1 MSAIGIELKVMMRGV
16 FCAAIVVPLSF
27 ESAGL
32 RRRAERGHVSQ
43 RPRAVHL
50 AVDTSVVNAFWEC
63 MCE

>member
-43 RPRAVHL
+43 RAPGIL
-50 AVDTSVVNAFWEC
+50 L
-63 MCE
+63 